1 MEFEFGYQ
9 RFKVRL
15 LPLILDSLCEGPH
28 VGVVMIS
35 CFIRGYRFVPFDYSK
50 VVIFKRVFILSDIG
64 I

>member
-1 MEFEFGYQ
+1 MLNCSEKWEKMEFEFGYQ

-35 CFIRGYRFVPFDYSK
+35 CFIKGYRLDLYHS
-50 VVIFKRVFILSDIG
+50 ITLS
-64 I
+64 